1 MAKKTIDWTLFRKV
15 LDRTADEE
23 ERTEFEKWLQSDLR
37 HREYYER
44 ARRFYAG
51 EPVEPLPLDAT
62 FAALK
67 TRLEM
72 RARPKWLHLRPYYGI
87 AAAVAVV
94 FVLLCFDWRGDDV
107 EATMELVCR
116 ELAHEYAPATDK
128 ARLIVDGAEC
138 YELHGGESL
147 SLDVRGGHIERGD
160 GDRLVYTADAEAEV
174 VQNRL
179 VVPRGGYYS
188 ILLEDG
194 TTVHLNS
201 ESELVYPSAFSKRVR
216 TVSLV
221 GEAYFDVAHDA
232 GRPFVVEVN
241 GYSIEVLGTQFNVTA
256 YADERICRST
266 LVEGSVRIIPGN
278 GRNGADI
285 LLAPGEQVVHEAGTD
300 TFSVAHVD
308 TKACT
313 AWMDREFVFENTPL
327 SEALRIVSRWYDFRY
342 DITDSDLEKYTFT
355 GQISK
360 DGGLDY
366 LFRVLYEAHIPI
378 VLRYEDGM
386 LYVDRRCDRPTVRD
400 KSNV

>member
-1 MAKKTIDWTLFRKV
+1 MQTMTKKTIDWTLFRKV
-15 LDRTADEE
+15 LDHTADEKE
-23 ERTEFEKWLQSDLR
+23 QSEFEKWLHSDLR

-51 EPVEPLPLDAT
+51 ESVEPLPLDET

-72 RARPKWLHLRPYYGI
+72 HNQPKPMYRRRTYYGI
-87 AAAVAVV
+87 AAAVAVIV
-94 FVLLCFDWRGDDV
+94 VLSCFDWHRDSAETAMGR
-107 EATMELVCR
+107 VCY
-116 ELAHEYAPATDK
+116 ELAREYAPATDK
-128 ARLIVDGAEC
+128 ARLIVDGDKC
-138 YELHGGESL
+138 YDLHGDESL
-147 SLDVRGGHIERGD
+147 SIDVRGGHIERGD
-160 GDRLVYTADAEAEV
+160 DNRLVYTADAEAEV

-179 VVPRGGYYS
+179 SVPRGGYYS
-188 ILLEDG
+188 VLLEDG
-194 TTVHLNS
+194 TTVHLNA
-201 ESELVYPSAFSKRVR
+201 ESELVYPSAFSKDVR

-256 YADERICRST
+256 YADEQICRST
-266 LVEGSVRIIPGN
+266 LVEGSVRIVPN
-278 GRNGADI
+278 SGRDGEEI
-285 LLAPGEQVVHEAGTD
+285 VLTPGEQVVHETGTD
-300 TFSVAHVD
+300 TFSVARVN
-308 TKACT
+308 TKVYT

-366 LFRVLYEAHIPI
+366 LFRVLYEAHMPI

-386 LYVDRRCDRPTVRD
+386 LYVDRR
-400 KSNV
+400 